1 MSFAER
7 VVFDT
12 STLISAVLRPA
23 SVPRQAF
30 LKAIA
35 QAELCASPATLA
47 ELESV
52 LARDKFDRYLN
63 RAARLEF
70 FGIYRRHARLFPVS
84 EAEEAALEPP
94 CRDARG
100 NKFLAL
106 ALVCSADVLITSDD
120 DLLTLNPYRR
130 IPVIL
135 PREYLAR

>member
-7 VVFDT
+7 VIFDT
-12 STLISAVLRPA
+12 STLISAVLRPT

-35 QAELCASPATLA
+35 QAELCASAATLA
-47 ELESV
+47 ELELV
-52 LARDKFDRYLN
+52 LMRDKFDRYLD

-70 FGIYRRHARLFPVS
+70 FEIYRRHIHLFPVS
-84 EAEEAALEPP
+84 EAEEAALQAP
-94 CRDARG
+94 CRDARD

-106 ALVCSADVLITSDD
+106 ALACSADLVISSDD
-120 DLLTLNPYRR
+120 DLLTLNPYQR

-135 PREYLAR
+135 PREYLSR